1 MADKCT
7 MSLLE
12 AMDCLWFHQVVV
24 LSVPSL
30 PVIHKT
36 LQTPVPTSDT
46 LSYSSSNTSQ
56 LSLPGEEVSSA
67 ASSFTTPS
75 EDDCSNQQEIVEN
88 KEAEQNPKQPTR
100 LNTIITTKS
109 RAHSSSS
116 PSNRSHRKKRLRSYT
131 GSVRRLQKTMSCK
144 TLEELELEEVKGF
157 IDLGFEFK
165 KESLSPRMLSVVPG
179 LKRFGSWDVD
189 HDEERNGTVQNCDHE
204 LIEEEE
210 GEEEERGVMRP
221 YLSEAWIENRS
232 ELGFTN
238 ITLPRVSAAGDM
250 KKLIKCWARTVA
262 SAIRQES

>member
-30 PVIHKT
+30 LVIHKT

-46 LSYSSSNTSQ
+46 LTYSSSNTSQ
-56 LSLPGEEVSSA
+56 LSLPGEDISSA

-75 EDDCSNQQEIVEN
+75 EDDCSDQQEIVEN
-88 KEAEQNPKQPTR
+88 KEAKQNPKQPTR

-131 GSVRRLQKTMSCK
+131 GSVRRLEKTMSCK

-165 KESLSPRMLSVVPG
+165 KENLSPRMLSVVPG
-179 LKRFGSWDVD
+179 LQRFGSWDVD
-189 HDEERNGTVQNCDHE
+189 HDEERNGTAQDCDHE
-204 LIEEEE
+204 IIEE

-221 YLSEAWIENRS
+221 YLSEAWIENRP
-232 ELGFTN
+232 EWGFAN
-238 ITLPRVSAAGDM
+238 IRLPRVSAAGDM
-250 KKLIKCWARTVA
+250 KKLIRCWARTVA
-262 SAIRQES
+262 SVIRQES